1 MKVAGVGNFTSARV
15 CSVAGIACSQCAS
28 IPSARDRSPSFAAPA
43 CSASLPITSA
53 KASGLFGLNA
63 SVSLVALTPAIGKP
77 SGGSDVVTLGAVA
90 DAYVRDG
97 LAGTNFGT
105 TADLSRRM
113 RWGGRD
119 TRT

>member
-1 MKVAGVGNFTSARV
+1 MRQHPLGARQVAVVRGPGVLCELAYHLREGQRA
-15 CSVAGIACSQCAS
+15 
-28 IPSARDRSPSFAAPA
+28 
-43 CSASLPITSA
+43 
-53 KASGLFGLNA
+53 FGLNA